1 VCDCGGEWRCS
12 TKYLEIAHAKYGVS
26 GVGFSETHFRVCDFG
41 DSADGLGCS
50 TTFVEIAHMK
60 MGVITVGLLE
70 TIVACAILGDS
81 GGVQINA

>member
-1 VCDCGGEWRCS
+1 M
-12 TKYLEIAHAKYGVS
+12 TYLEIAHAKWVL
-26 GVGFSETHFRVCDFG
+26 VVLDLVKPIFVCAILG

-60 MGVITVGLLE
+60 MGVISVGLLE
-70 TIVACAILGDS
+70 PIVACAILGGS